1 MNAWLDF
8 VTKLQKYTSFAL
20 SWSTSEECRNLDIVV
35 PNQMLAENVDAVD
48 YKIEEF

>member
-20 SWSTSEECRNLDIVV
+20 SWSTSEACRNLDIVV
-35 PNQMLAENVDAVD
+35 PNQMLVENVDAVD